1 MKGKIAMKTKNKYR
15 IYIGKT
21 LLAVAGSFLYTLG
34 IKLFISGLGL
44 YSDGTMGISQLI
56 SSLISRFITLPGID
70 MAGLIYYMINIPIFF
85 LAYKSIGKGFLMR
98 TLVCVTATAIF
109 MTFMPTLATPIVS
122 DRLLSCIIGGFISGC
137 GIGFTLRMGG
147 SSGGTDIIGLY
158 CIKKQLPVS
167 VGNISLALN
176 AVLYSICMIVYD
188 VETAIYSILFA
199 VTASI
204 ALDRAYSMSIN
215 AEATVITKDHGHEIA
230 EAVNRRL
237 VRGVTSWVG
246 CGEYTNQENKVLCII
261 LSKYEVP
268 TLKKMIREIDPHAF
282 VIIKEGVK
290 IEGNYLRK
298 MP

>member
-1 MKGKIAMKTKNKYR
+1 MNTKNKYR
-15 IYIGKT
+15 TYIGKT
-21 LLAVAGSFLYTLG
+21 LLAVAGTFLYTLG
-34 IKLFISGLGL
+34 IKLFISELGL

-85 LAYKSIGKGFLMR
+85 LAYKSIGKGFLLR
-98 TLVCVTATAIF
+98 TLVCVTTTAVF
-109 MTFMPTLATPIVS
+109 MTFMPTPATPVVS

-158 CIKKQLPVS
+158 CTKKQIPLS
-167 VGNISLALN
+167 VGNISLSLN
-176 AVLYSICMIVYD
+176 IVLYSICMIVYN
-188 VETAIYSILFA
+188 VETAIYSMLFA
-199 VTASI
+199 VVASM
-204 ALDRAYSMSIN
+204 ALDRTYSMSIN
-215 AEATVITKDHGHEIA
+215 AEATVITKDHGQEIA
-230 EAVNRRL
+230 EVVNHRL
-237 VRGVTSWVG
+237 VRGVTSWTG
-246 CGEYTNQENKVLCII
+246 CGEYTNQETKVLYII

-268 TLKKMIREIDPHAF
+268 TLKAMIREIDPHAF
-282 VIIKEGVK
+282 VVIKEGAK